1 MLGFRRTAVN
11 KPDPRQPRLLRGRPE
26 IIVAG
31 GGLAG
36 VAAAV
41 ILAERGAR
49 VTIVEPNA
57 VLGGR
62 VSGWTDTLADGQRF
76 EMERGFHAF
85 FRQYYNLR
93 ALLRRIDPTLAHLT
107 HVTDYP
113 LLGPDGLVESF
124 AGLPRLPIVNLVS
137 LIRRSSTM
145 TLRDALRVDDTL
157 GQAMMAYDPEATY
170 AKYDHMSAGEFLD
183 RLGFPPRARQMLFDV
198 FAHSFFNPEAT
209 LSAAELMMM
218 FHFYFIGNPEGIV
231 FDVLDGPFSTRLWQP
246 MQRWLERHDV
256 QILLGEGVESL
267 RRDPTGRWSVT
278 TSTRT
283 LAAEAVVLAPN
294 VQGLRDIIA
303 ASPAVGDATWR
314 AAIAGQSVTN
324 AFAVWRLWLDTP
336 CAPGRAPFVG
346 TTGLGLLDNISLYH
360 LFEDES
366 REWAART
373 GGSVVELHAYAL
385 PDGLTEPQI
394 KADMLATL
402 HLLYPETRGARLLEQ
417 RYLQHQDCPAFR
429 PGTATQRPRVA
440 TPEPDLVLAGDLVH
454 TDFPTALME
463 RAASTGMLAANL
475 LLQRRGVAEEPLH
488 SVVPRGLFARLVH
501 RDFKRGAARAP

>member
-11 KPDPRQPRLLRGRPE
+11 KPDPNQPLLLTGRPQVL
-26 IIVAG
+26 VAG

-41 ILAERGAR
+41 ILAERGAA
-49 VTIVEPNA
+49 VTIVEA
-57 VLGGR
+57 SSALGGR
-62 VSGWTDTLADGQRF
+62 VGGWTDTMADGQPF

-93 ALLRRIDPTLAHLT
+93 ALLRRVDPKLAHLT
-107 HVTDYP
+107 PVTDYP

-124 AGLPRLPIVNLVS
+124 AGLPRLPIVNLIALV
-137 LIRRSSTM
+137 RRSSTM

-157 GQAMMAYDPEATY
+157 GQAMMAYDPDATY
-170 AKYDHMSAGEFLD
+170 AKYDDMSAGEFLD

-209 LSAAELMMM
+209 LSAAELMIM

-231 FDVLDGPFSTRLWQP
+231 FDVLDGPFSTTLWRP
-246 MQRWLERHDV
+246 MQRWLELRGV
-256 QILLGEGVESL
+256 EIRLGERVEKLS
-267 RRDPTGRWSVT
+267 RADGRWRIT
-278 TSTRT
+278 TSAGDTT
-283 LAAEAVVLAPN
+283 ADSVVLAPH
-294 VQGLRDIIA
+294 VDGLRAIIER
-303 ASPAVGDATWR
+303 SPTIGDPTWR
-314 AAIAGQSVTN
+314 AAIASQTVTN
-324 AFAVWRLWLDTP
+324 PFAVWRLWLDTP
-336 CAPGRAPFVG
+336 TQTGRAPFVG

-360 LFEDES
+360 LFQDES
-366 REWAART
+366 RDWAART
-373 GGSVVELHAYAL
+373 GGSIIELHAYAL
-385 PDGLTEPQI
+385 PEGLSEAQI

-402 HLLYPETRGARLLEQ
+402 HLLYPETRSAKILEQ

-429 PGTATQRPRVA
+429 PGTARQRPRVM

-454 TDFPTALME
+454 TDFPSALME
-463 RAASTGMLAANL
+463 RAVATGMLAANV
-475 LLQRRGVAEEPLH
+475 LLQRRGVREEPLH

-501 RDFKRGAARAP
+501 RGGKRRA